1 MPCRSTGCRPPRDR
15 LETMAEMLRVIA
27 DLADPAMS
35 GRFNR
40 DVLDQMH
47 EGDRDAWLSVERRL
61 ADRDRELREGN
72 G

>member
-1 MPCRSTGCRPPRDR
+1 
-15 LETMAEMLRVIA
+15 MAEMLRVIA